1 VPGLPV
7 LEKGN
12 KMTRSEA
19 LKILEEV
26 AGSIDSHTGMSPP
39 DDAKL
44 YDWSYDVME
53 VFNAISDG
61 EFLTW
66 EDEDDEC

>member
-1 VPGLPV
+1 MPGLPV

-26 AGSIDSHTGMSPP
+26 YQSIASHSGMVPP
-39 DDAKL
+39 DDAKID
-44 YDWSYDVME
+44 DWSYDLVQ
-53 VFNAISDG
+53 VINAIVDG
-61 EFLTW
+61 ETTW

>member
-1 VPGLPV
+1 
-7 LEKGN
+7 
-12 KMTRSEA
+12 MTRSEA

-26 AGSIDSHTGMSPP
+26 SASIDSHTGISPP

-44 YDWSYDVME
+44 YDWSYDVMQ

-66 EDEDDEC
+66 ENEDE